1 MIPSDLTQHIFTGR
15 KIFLIDLFCG
25 AGGVSTGFENAV
37 YEGEK
42 AIELLACVNH
52 DAKAIASHK
61 INHPNVIHYTE
72 DVRKLKLKDLM
83 EKVRFIRASV
93 KDAIIVLWAS
103 LECTNFSKAKGG
115 RSRKADNRMLADEM
129 YRYLRALDPD
139 YFYIENVEEFKQ
151 WGPLRIAGTVMDKYC
166 TLEVD
171 KRGEYIFVPDK
182 TKFKI
187 FFNRWKQR
195 IIKNYGYKFFDNDGQ
210 TLNAADYGACQSRKR
225 YFAVFAKPHLP
236 ILFPEQTHAK
246 QPEKHPGRNYKKWE
260 PVRKALDLHNHGTSI
275 FIPGRIKSEKSFSR
289 IYEGLIKHVAGG
301 KKNFLLKYNSVNG
314 VTGKHVVPGI
324 DEPCPT
330 VGTQGRLGF
339 VETEFIQQYNGG
351 NRSKNRTLS
360 THAPIRTIDTQN
372 RYALTKP
379 EFIVNY
385 NHSSTTEDIDK
396 VGPSVVAADKLAL
409 AQCQFINKNYSG
421 NPEHKNQSINA
432 PAGAITTIDHHALV
446 TTEHAKHYLVNYHG
460 KHKDDKSIDVASGS
474 ITTKEDNG
482 LVTAQF
488 IKIDHG
494 ASNSKSI
501 DAENNALVGVTKENL
516 VTCIPFVMDTQFN
529 NGTKSVDEPAGT
541 QTANR
546 KHFYLVNPIY
556 DSQCTSIESP
566 CGTITGSRRHWH
578 YLVNPQWGNN
588 SGNNINNPSPTL
600 IARQDKSP
608 LCLVTTEEGFWAIE
622 VLPTDSPMV
631 VKIKEFMALYGIVDI
646 KMRILVVKE
655 LLRIQGF
662 PEDYYLAGTQ
672 ADQKKF
678 IGNAVEVTQAKVIA
692 EALAKA
698 LHGYWEE
705 RRLAA

>member
-25 AGGVSTGFENAV
+25 AGGVSTGFENATIN
-37 YEGEK
+37 GEK
-42 AIELLACVNH
+42 VIELVACVNH
-52 DAKAIASHK
+52 DAKAIASHRM
-61 INHPNVIHYTE
+61 NHPNVIHYTE

-83 EKVRFIRASV
+83 EKVRFIRANV

-115 RSRKADNRMLADEM
+115 QSRKADSRMLADEM

-151 WGPLRIAGTVMDKYC
+151 WGPLRIAGTVHDTYC
-166 TLEVD
+166 TLDVD
-171 KRGEYIFVPDK
+171 KKGEYIFVPDK
-182 TKFKI
+182 TRLRI
-187 FFNRWKQR
+187 FFERWKSR
-195 IIKNYGYKFFDNDGQ
+195 IIRMYGYKFFDNDEQ

-246 QPEKHPGRNYKKWE
+246 QPEKYPGRNYKKWE

-339 VETEFIQQYNGG
+339 VEAEFLTHYRGQSKTASTEMPSPTITGG
-351 NRSKNRTLS
+351 
-360 THAPIRTIDTQN
+360 
-372 RYALTKP
+372 
-379 EFIVNY
+379 
-385 NHSSTTEDIDK
+385 
-396 VGPSVVAADKLAL
+396 DKLAL
-409 AQCQFINKNYSG
+409 TKCQFINKNYSG

-488 IKIDHG
+488 IKIDHTEG
-494 ASNSKSI
+494 QTSKSI
-501 DAENNALVGVTKENL
+501 DKESAAIKTVGKENL

-546 KHFYLVNPIY
+546 KHF
-556 DSQCTSIESP
+556 
-566 CGTITGSRRHWH
+566 H
-578 YLVNPQWGNN
+578 LVNPQWGSNG
-588 SGNNINNPSPTL
+588 GNNINNPSPTL

-608 LCLVTTEEGFWAIE
+608 LCLVTTEEGFLAIE

-646 KMRILVVKE
+646 KMRMLVVKE